1 MGETSAEDSIA
12 DARGEVI
19 EAFKQSAEFYGLSQS
34 YGHLYGVLYFADEPL
49 SLDDLVEQTG
59 YAKSTVS
66 NAMKA
71 MQRLHLV
78 HRRSIPGEGKKAFF
92 EAERDFWRVAQ
103 EFLNRQVQREIDTMS
118 RALESAESTLEGT
131 DGEQA
136 QRDLERIR
144 NLKSMYDRSQTLVNV
159 LTNSSL
165 SRLSQ
170 LVKKIQ

>member
-1 MGETSAEDSIA
+1 MAGSPADDPIAE
-12 DARGEVI
+12 ARAEVI
-19 EAFKQSAEFYGLSQS
+19 EAFKQSASFYGLKQS

-49 SLDDLVEQTG
+49 SLDELVEQTG

-66 NAMKA
+66 GAMKA

-103 EFLNRQVQREIDTMS
+103 EFLNREVQREIDTMT
-118 RALESAESTLEGT
+118 RALESAESTLE
-131 DGEQA
+131 DADSEQA
-136 QRDLERIR
+136 KRDRERIQK
-144 NLKSMYDRSQTLVNV
+144 LKTMYERSQTLVNV

-165 SRLSQ
+165 GRLSQ
-170 LVKKIQ
+170 LIKKLQ